1 MTSKDPNVTELLN
14 RSEFH
19 RNSVALL
26 PAPFDK
32 KPGVAFFIKSEKESS
47 GKTFC
52 SCMLSTKG
60 VCLHV
65 QELKKIYMRLKGR
78 LKEKTI
84 DEPFRSGI
92 WHQIASVFM
101 DGNNVPLKHICLKKI
116 RQKTGNM
123 IIVTDAQ
130 NNELLRYFSQN
141 SDVARFIERC
151 MGIPDGN
158 KEEDIIPTRNVV
170 LNKLY
175 HYTRTQNEWMML
187 ERGFKTRGQ
196 ILEESFWFRF
206 AYHAYRELGNDGF
219 RFSPAIDKRSGAFT
233 VTCNNMANMAL
244 FRFSVPR
251 KAVNRL
257 LITFK
262 KLLPGQN
269 SMPIHPVPLKSIFN
283 VTINTEL
290 DLEVRPLIEVLQK
303 NGETRFFEREDLE
316 RFRYNDL
323 VYIPEL
329 GIMTELE
336 TAGRERKFRAPVKM
350 VLKKSQVPEFL
361 DEYRDELLNDSNIIS
376 QEVKALK
383 IFKEYEKVD
392 IAPGVIDR
400 DWCWLS
406 VRYRFG
412 GSELS
417 LNDILRAAREGQRYI
432 GTDNGWVDTISP
444 EVIKITDYF
453 KGIDPGKGSEDLQLR
468 RMDLIRLK
476 ALSENLYIT
485 EGENTDLVKR
495 IIDLKPS
502 RHVSLPSGLKSN
514 LREYQKLGVEW
525 LSFLFENFFG
535 GLLCDDMG
543 LGKTHQVMAF
553 LLALREQQ
561 QINTPF
567 LVVCPMTVLSHWEM
581 KIQEHAP
588 SLKETVYHGG
598 DRDLEEARYNSNLI
612 ITSYGILTRDM
623 EKLKGISFPVVVFDE
638 VQHIKNS
645 ETKAYRAALNID
657 AAMKI
662 GLTGTPIENRLEE
675 LKALFDLTVPGYLGT
690 DRDFYSMYIKPIQEH
705 LNKKKQEELARL
717 VSPFILRRLKKSVL
731 DELPDKIEDILSCS
745 LSDDQVSLY
754 RAAIESR
761 GSGLLDTLR
770 NGREPVPYIHI
781 FALLNLLKQICNHPA
796 LVEKAPE
803 KYEKYES
810 GKWEL
815 FKEILNE
822 SVESGQ
828 KIVVYSQYLDM
839 INIMERYM
847 KQQDIGFASLTGK
860 SRNRG
865 AIIKRFC
872 DDPECRVFI
881 GSLKAGGVGID
892 LIAASVV
899 IHYDR
904 WWNAAKE
911 DQATDRVHRIGQT
924 RGVQVFKLVTEGTLE
939 EKISTIISRKKD
951 LMNSVIKEDD
961 PGLLKSFSREDLI
974 DLINF

>member
-1 MTSKDPNVTELLN
+1 MPLKDPNITELLN

-19 RNSVALL
+19 RNSMALL
-26 PAPFDK
+26 PSPFDK
-32 KPGVAFFIKSEKESS
+32 RPGVAFFIKSENDSS
-47 GKTFC
+47 GKISC
-52 SCMLSTKG
+52 SCMLSKKG
-60 VCLHV
+60 ACRHM
-65 QELKKIYMRLKGR
+65 QELKKIYTKIKGKLKKKP
-78 LKEKTI
+78 L
-84 DEPFRSGI
+84 DDLFRSGI
-92 WHQIASVFM
+92 WHQVASVLM
-101 DGNNVPLKHICLKKI
+101 EGNSVPLKRICLKKVQ
-116 RQKTGNM
+116 RKAGEM
-123 IIVTDAQ
+123 IFVTDPA

-141 SDVARFIERC
+141 NDAERFIERC
-151 MGIPDGN
+151 MGLPDGHQEGN
-158 KEEDIIPTRNVV
+158 MVPTRNVV
-170 LNKLY
+170 LNDLY
-175 HYTRTQNEWMML
+175 RHTRTQNEWMML

-196 ILEESFWFRF
+196 MLEESFWFRF
-206 AYHAYRELGNDGF
+206 AYHTYRELGNDGF
-219 RFSPAIDKRSGAFT
+219 TLRPAIDKRSGAFT
-233 VTCNNMANMAL
+233 VTCNNMANMAV
-244 FRFSVPR
+244 FRFRVPR
-251 KAVNRL
+251 KAVKRL

-262 KLLPGQN
+262 KLLPNQN

-290 DLEVRPLIEVLQK
+290 DLEIRPFIEVLQK
-303 NGETRFFEREDLE
+303 NGESRFFEREDLE

-336 TAGRERKFRAPVKM
+336 TAGRERKFQSPVKM

-361 DEYRDELLNDSNIIS
+361 DEYGDELLNDSNIIS

-383 IFKEYEKVD
+383 ILKKYEKVD
-392 IAPGVIDR
+392 IAPGAIDR

-406 VRYRFG
+406 IKYRFG
-412 GSELS
+412 STDLS
-417 LNDILRAAREGQRYI
+417 LNDILRASREGQRYI
-432 GTDNGWVDTISP
+432 GTDSGWVDARSS

-453 KGIDPGKGSEDLQLR
+453 KGLDPGKDSENLKLR

-476 ALSENLYIT
+476 AMFENLYIT

-502 RHVSLPSGLKSN
+502 RHVSLPSGLKSG
-514 LREYQKLGVEW
+514 LREYQKLGTEW
-525 LSFLFENFFG
+525 LNFLFENFFG

-561 QINTPF
+561 HINNPF

-581 KIQEHAP
+581 KIREHAP
-588 SLKETVYHGG
+588 SLKEIIYHGG
-598 DRDLEEARYNSNLI
+598 DRDLEEVLQNGNLI
-612 ITSYGILTRDM
+612 ITSYGILTRDI
-623 EKLKGISFPVVVFDE
+623 EKLKDISFPVAVFDE

-657 AAMKI
+657 ASMKI

-690 DRDFYSMYIKPIQEH
+690 DRNFYSMYIKPIQEH

-745 LSDDQVSLY
+745 LSDDQVKLY
-754 RAAIESR
+754 RDAIETR

-796 LVEKAPE
+796 LVEKSPE

-815 FKEILNE
+815 FKEILGE

-847 KQQDIGFASLTGK
+847 KQQEIGFASLTGK

-872 DDPECRVFI
+872 DDPDCRVFI

-939 EKISTIISRKKD
+939 EKISAIISRKKD
-951 LMNSVIKEDD
+951 LMDSVIKEDD
-961 PGLLKSFSREDLI
+961 PGMLKSFSREELI
-974 DLINF
+974 DLIKF